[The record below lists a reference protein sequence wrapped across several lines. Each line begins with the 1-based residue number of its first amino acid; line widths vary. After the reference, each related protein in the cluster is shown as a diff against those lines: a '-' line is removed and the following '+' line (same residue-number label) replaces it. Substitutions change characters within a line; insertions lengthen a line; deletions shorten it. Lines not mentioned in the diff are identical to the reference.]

1 MTKLLR
7 RKTLL
12 ILLAILVLCAICT
25 TFILVKSSAL
35 TGQMVKI
42 TSDGKLVE
50 LIDLKKSA
58 DRIFTIENELGKN
71 TIKIQNGK
79 ISIIESDCPD
89 KICISMGE
97 LKSELMP
104 IVCLPHKLIISFT
117 ENTIEN

>member
-1 MTKLLR
+1 MTKLLK
-7 RKTLL
+7 RKALL

-25 TFILVKSSAL
+25 TIILIKSSAS

-50 LIDLKKSA
+50 LIDLEKSA

-71 TIKIQNGK
+71 TIKIQDSK

-97 LKSELMP
+97 LKSELIP

-117 ENTIEN
+117 EKTVEN

>member
-1 MTKLLR
+1 
-7 RKTLL
+7 
-12 ILLAILVLCAICT
+12 
-25 TFILVKSSAL
+25 
-35 TGQMVKI
+35 MVKI

-50 LIDLKKSA
+50 LIDLEKSA

-71 TIKIQNGK
+71 TIKIQDSK

-97 LKSELMP
+97 LKSELIP

-117 ENTIEN
+117 EKTVEN

>member
-1 MTKLLR
+1 MTKLLK

-12 ILLAILVLCAICT
+12 ILLIILIMCAICT
-25 TFILVKSSAL
+25 TAILIKSAAQ

-42 TSDGKLVE
+42 TSDGRLIE
-50 LIDLKKSA
+50 LIDLEKSE
-58 DRIFTIENELGKN
+58 DKIFAIENELGKN
-71 TIKIQNGK
+71 TIKIQDGK
-79 ISIIESDCPD
+79 ISIVESDCPD

-117 ENTIEN
+117 EKTVEN